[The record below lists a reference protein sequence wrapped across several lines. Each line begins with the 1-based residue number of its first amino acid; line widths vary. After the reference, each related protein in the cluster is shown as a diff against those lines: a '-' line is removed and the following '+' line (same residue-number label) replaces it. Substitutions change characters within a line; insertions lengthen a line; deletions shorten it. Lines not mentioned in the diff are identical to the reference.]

1 MHNPL
6 YNLGQTRSAQ
16 KHNHLLLTPDTFVRT
31 PLPGMKACMAVVHAG
46 PAIGARFAEYT
57 AEFESGGEL
66 GPTTVQRFL
75 YVLEGQLKIE
85 VEGRQNVL
93 DARGYGYLPEG
104 AQHRVVATKTSRA
117 VVIEKRYESLA
128 SFESPRAI
136 ISSEDAIPSEPLD
149 GDASLQVKHLLPDTM
164 HFDFAVNSMVYQPG
178 AALSMV
184 EMHIMEHG
192 LLMLEGGGIYRLG
205 DSWYPVTA
213 GDFIW
218 MAPWCPQWFGAIGK
232 VPAKYLI
239 YKDSNR
245 HPLAPAPPSEV
256 VRAASSVSVEKSG
269 TPQPTPASQRKT
281 AKHPSKKSQR

>member
-6 YNLGQTRSAQ
+6 YNLGQMRSAQ

-31 PLPGMKACMAVVHAG
+31 ALPGMKACAAVVHAG
-46 PAIGARFAEYT
+46 PAIGARFAQYT

-66 GPTTVQRFL
+66 GPTAAQRFL

-85 VEGRQNVL
+85 MDGRQNEL
-93 DARGYGYLPEG
+93 ATRGYAYLPEG
-104 AQHRVVATKTSRA
+104 ASHRVTATKPSRA
-117 VVIEKRYESLA
+117 AVIEKFYQPLA
-128 SFESPRAI
+128 SFKSPSPI

-149 GDASLQVKHLLPDTM
+149 GDASLQVKRLLPDAM
-164 HFDFAVNSMVYQPG
+164 NFDFAVNTMLYQPG

-245 HPLAPAPPSEV
+245 HPLAATLLAGAPPSDKP
-256 VRAASSVSVEKSG
+256 R
-269 TPQPTPASQRKT
+269 
-281 AKHPSKKSQR
+281 